1 MHQLCFIYCSIFMLC
16 VFIFE
21 NRFWFNKRFVLQH
34 YAEKWKKKR
43 PFSLL
48 RQSQVLY
55 IRFRFTTI
63 MPVVHLWKWKLIF
76 FLSIA
81 VSSLRSEE
89 DKNKKQNNPSTVFLF
104 LSLSPFV
111 WSTSFNPIT
120 MYAFKMNRSI
130 TFHLLNWL

>member
-1 MHQLCFIYCSIFMLC
+1 MHTLHQLSFIYCSMLMLC
-16 VFIFE
+16 VFFIFE

-81 VSSLRSEE
+81 VSSMRSKE
-89 DKNKKQNNPSTVFLF
+89 DKNIKKQQTNPFCFFIS
-104 LSLSPFV
+104 LSLSIAVCLIDIIQPNNNV
-111 WSTSFNPIT
+111 RIQDES
-120 MYAFKMNRSI
+120 
-130 TFHLLNWL
+130 

>member
-55 IRFRFTTI
+55 TRFRFTTI

-89 DKNKKQNNPSTVFLF
+89 DKNKKKQNKTIHPLCFCF
-104 LSLSPFV
+104 SLSIAVYLIDIIQPNNNV
-111 WSTSFNPIT
+111 RIQDES
-120 MYAFKMNRSI
+120 
-130 TFHLLNWL
+130 